1 MLNVNYSLFDLRFFF
16 GIFYALDINEY
27 KIKFNLFDNDK
38 IEELYNST
46 QIMIPYGYPYTI
58 TKKTFLF
65 LSNSQFQVASVVNNI
80 IEVTN
85 LKTNQKFIYNP
96 LAITQVTIGR
106 DKECTI
112 CIEDDKT
119 LSMVQT
125 TLNYDSKKKSWSV
138 RDGSEIKESKMGTWL
153 MGFDSY
159 IVRNGMKIKINDSI
173 LDIIIN
179 SQV

>member
-1 MLNVNYSLFDLRFFF
+1 M
-16 GIFYALDINEY
+16 DIKEY

-38 IEELYNST
+38 IEDLYNKVK
-46 QIMIPYGYPYTI
+46 IMIPYGYPFTI
-58 TKKTFLF
+58 SKKNFLT
-65 LSNSQFQVASVVNNI
+65 LSHSQFQVASVVNNI

-112 CIEDDKT
+112 YIEDDKD
-119 LSMVQT
+119 LSMVHT
-125 TLNYDSKKKSWSV
+125 TLSYDSKKKTWSIQ
-138 RDGSEIKESKMGTWL
+138 DGSDMKESKTGTWL

-159 IVRNGMKIKINDSI
+159 IVRNFMKIKINESI

-179 SQV
+179 